1 MKNTVPSERTR
12 SPRRIAALL
21 AALAL
26 TGCSHA
32 DVAPPPEHEFG
43 LDARVSATGAFRAT
57 AEPVQ
62 PIRVGSMHRWVLRV
76 EADDPTLLEDARIT
90 VDGGMPEHGHG
101 LPTRPRVTRVLGPGE
116 YQVDGMKFNM
126 GGWWEVRFHVAA
138 AEIEDTI
145 TFHLDL

>member
-1 MKNTVPSERTR
+1 MRKTVTQRIP
-12 SPRRIAALL
+12 SPRRMVALL

-26 TGCSHA
+26 LGCSHA
-32 DVAPPPEHEFG
+32 DVAPPPDSEFG
-43 LDARVSATGAFRAT
+43 LESRHSATGAYRAT

-62 PIRVGSMHRWVLRV
+62 PIRVGSMHRWILQV
-76 EADDPTLLEDARIT
+76 EAADSATLEGARIT

-126 GGWWEVRFHVAA
+126 GGWWEVKFHIAA
-138 AEIEDTI
+138 GGVEDTV